1 MEVANMK
8 ASCVKMTFWNKIRVT
23 AGISCRE
30 LADLMGVS
38 VGTIGNWFS
47 GHSVPLEKNIVKLC
61 DFFDV
66 DYDTGYNAF
75 VQASRA
81 WHAEKNTPNRER
93 LYSDKE
99 LPSKTTSTKSDD
111 SFVLANAEDIES
123 PTLPSATQIKI
134 SDFSSEDDIC
144 RMLYGNLDFTDFLTV
159 ADLVRS
165 GDIQNS
171 NTLREFLYGKIPLE
185 LFDEVSE
192 LL

>member
-1 MEVANMK
+1 MK
-8 ASCVKMTFWNKIRVT
+8 ANCVKMTFWNKVRVT

-38 VGTIGNWFS
+38 VGTIGNWFG
-47 GHSVPLEKNIVKLC
+47 GHCVPLEENIVKLC
-61 DFFDV
+61 NFFDV

-99 LPSKTTSTKSDD
+99 ISSKITSTKSDD
-111 SFVLANAEDIES
+111 SSDIANAEDIES
-123 PTLPSATQIKI
+123 PNLPSATQLEI
-134 SDFSSEDDIC
+134 SNLSSEDDIC
-144 RMLYGNLDFTDFLTV
+144 RMLYGNLDFTDFLAV

-165 GDIQNS
+165 GHTQDLNA
-171 NTLREFLYGKIPLE
+171 LREFLYGKIPLE

-192 LL
+192 LI

>member
-1 MEVANMK
+1 MK

-47 GHSVPLEKNIVKLC
+47 GHCVPLAKNIVKLC

-111 SFVLANAEDIES
+111 SSVLANTEDIES